1 MNMFDFSGQIAVISG
16 ATRGIGK
23 SIAEA
28 FLHSGARIVGI
39 YHTNKAAAE
48 QFLAENKQ
56 FSPQIDLQ
64 PVDVADYSQVEKFYR
79 YLEDKYQN
87 FHILVNNAGIR
98 RDAVLGMMKESDW
111 KAVIEVNLS
120 GAYHMCKFAVRNFM
134 NQQYGR
140 IINITSPSG
149 KFGFAGQA
157 NYAAS
162 KAGLV
167 AMTRSLSK
175 EVATRGITANCVSPG
190 FIDTEF
196 IQDLSEERRRAYR
209 EEIPLKRFGTARE
222 VAQAVLFLAS
232 KEASYITGATLEVTG
247 GL

>member
-1 MNMFDFSGQIAVISG
+1 MFDFSGQVAVVSG
-16 ATRGIGK
+16 ASRGIGK
-23 SIAEA
+23 SIAEL

-39 YHTNKAAAE
+39 YHTNKVAAE
-48 QFLAENKQ
+48 QFLDENRQ
-56 FSPQIDLQ
+56 FSSNMDFQA
-64 PVDVADYSQVEKFYR
+64 VNVADYGQVEKFYQ
-79 YLEDKYQN
+79 YLEARYQG
-87 FHILVNNAGIR
+87 FQVLVNNAGIR
-98 RDAVLGMMKESDW
+98 KDAVLGMMKESDW
-111 KAVIEVNLS
+111 KAVMEVNLS

-134 NQQYGR
+134 GRQYGR

-167 AMTRSLSK
+167 ALTRSLSK

-196 IQDLSEERRRAYR
+196 IQDLSEERQKAYR
-209 EEIPLKRFGTARE
+209 EDIPMRRFGTPQE

>member
-1 MNMFDFSGQIAVISG
+1 MFDFSGQIVVISG

-23 SIAEA
+23 SIAES

-39 YHTNKAAAE
+39 YHANQAAAG
-48 QFLAENKQ
+48 QFLDENRQ
-56 FSPQIDLQ
+56 FSPSIDLQ
-64 PVDVADYSQVEKFYR
+64 SMDVADYGQVEKFYH
-79 YLEDKYQN
+79 YLEARYQS
-87 FHILVNNAGIR
+87 FQVLVNNAGIR
-98 RDAVLGMMKESDW
+98 KDAVLGMMKESDW

-167 AMTRSLSK
+167 ALTRVLSK
-175 EVATRGITANCVSPG
+175 EVATRGITVNCVSPG

-209 EEIPLKRFGTARE
+209 EEIPLKRFGTPRE

>member
-1 MNMFDFSGQIAVISG
+1 MFDFSGQTAVVSG
-16 ATRGIGK
+16 ASRGIGK
-23 SIAEA
+23 SIAEF
-28 FLHSGARIVGI
+28 FLRAGARIVGI

-48 QFLAENKQ
+48 QFLDENRQ
-56 FSPQIDLQ
+56 FSSNMDFQS
-64 PVDVADYSQVEKFYR
+64 VDVADYGQVEKFYQ
-79 YLEDKYQN
+79 YLEARYQS
-87 FHILVNNAGIR
+87 FQVLVNNAGIR
-98 RDAVLGMMKESDW
+98 KDAVLGMMKESDW
-111 KAVIEVNLS
+111 KAVMEVNLS

-134 NQQYGR
+134 GQQYGR

-149 KFGFAGQA
+149 KYGFAGQA

-167 AMTRSLSK
+167 ALTRSLSK

-196 IQDLSEERRRAYR
+196 IQDLSEERQKAYM
-209 EEIPLKRFGTARE
+209 EDIPMKRFGTPQE

-232 KEASYITGATLEVTG
+232 REASYITGATLEVTG

>member
-1 MNMFDFSGQIAVISG
+1 MFDFSGQVAVVSG
-16 ATRGIGK
+16 ASRGIGK

-39 YHTNKAAAE
+39 YHSNKAAVE
-48 QFLAENKQ
+48 QFLDENRH
-56 FSPQIDLQ
+56 FSSNIDFQ
-64 PVDVADYSQVEKFYR
+64 PVDVADYGQVEKFYQ
-79 YLEDKYQN
+79 YLESSYQS
-87 FHILVNNAGIR
+87 FQILVNNAGIR
-98 RDAVLGMMKESDW
+98 KDAVLGMMKESDW

-134 NQQYGR
+134 GRQYGR

-167 AMTRSLSK
+167 ALTRSLSK

-196 IQDLSEERRRAYR
+196 IQDLSEERQKAYR
-209 EEIPLKRFGTARE
+209 EDIPMRRFGTPHE
-222 VAQAVLFLAS
+222 VAHAVLFLAS